1 MMIEVIGIA
10 AIAIFALLGALHIYW
25 LLGGKVGINSAIP
38 EIDGEAAFAPP
49 MWATAAVALGLFSCA
64 WLVAALLE
72 FLPSPV
78 GSAILRPVAYLLAA
92 VFALRAIGDFN
103 LVGFTKRQ
111 RGSRFARLDTLLYS
125 PLCLVLAVA
134 VLAVAWAVDG

>member
-1 MMIEVIGIA
+1 MIEVTGIA
-10 AIAIFALLGALHIYW
+10 TIAIFVGLGALHTYW
-25 LLGGKVGINSAIP
+25 SLGGKVGIKGAIP
-38 EIDGEAAFAPP
+38 EIDGDAAFAPP

-78 GSAILRPVAYLLAA
+78 GSAILRPSAFLLAT

-103 LVGFTKRQ
+103 LLGFTKQQ

-134 VLAVAWAVDG
+134 VFAVARFR

>member
-1 MMIEVIGIA
+1 MTKAIGLALIA
-10 AIAIFALLGALHIYW
+10 TFGGLGALHIYW

-38 EIDGEAAFAPP
+38 EINGEAAFIPP
-49 MWATAAVALGLFSCA
+49 KWATAAVALGLFSCA
-64 WLVAALLE
+64 WLVAALLK
-72 FLPSPV
+72 FLPSPIE
-78 GSAILRPVAYLLAA
+78 SAILDLLAYLLAA

-111 RGSRFARLDTLLYS
+111 RDSRFARLDTLLYS

-134 VLAVAWAVDG
+134 VFAVA

>member
-1 MMIEVIGIA
+1 MIDAIGLALIVT
-10 AIAIFALLGALHIYW
+10 FAGLGALHIYW
-25 LLGGKVGINSAIP
+25 LLGGRVGINSAIP
-38 EIDGEAAFAPP
+38 EIDGEAAFIPP
-49 MWATAAVALGLFSCA
+49 RWATAAVALGLFSCA
-64 WLVAALLE
+64 WLVGALLK

-78 GSAILRPVAYLLAA
+78 GPTVLRPMAYLLAT

-103 LVGFTKRQ
+103 LIGFTKRQ

-134 VLAVAWAVDG
+134 VIAVARIG